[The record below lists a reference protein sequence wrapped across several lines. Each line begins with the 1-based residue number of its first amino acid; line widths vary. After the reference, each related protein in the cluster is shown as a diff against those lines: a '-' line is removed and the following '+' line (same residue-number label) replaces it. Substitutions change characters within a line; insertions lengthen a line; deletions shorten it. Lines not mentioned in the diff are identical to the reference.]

1 MNYKGGA
8 GYITITTIQR
18 GIGKQLWSNPPSAAT
33 KMMTTLILT
42 QLLIR
47 ANICPNSLKEEVI
60 CNHSNMAGDDQ
71 AW

>member
-18 GIGKQLWSNPPSAAT
+18 GIGKQLRSNPPFVAS

-47 ANICPNSLKEEVI
+47 AKLSPNSLKKEVTR
-60 CNHSNMAGDDQ
+60 NHSNMAWDD
-71 AW
+71 

>member
-18 GIGKQLWSNPPSAAT
+18 GIGKQVWSNPPSAAT

-47 ANICPNSLKEEVI
+47 AKLCPNFLKKEVTH
-60 CNHSNMAGDDQ
+60 NHSNMAWDD
-71 AW
+71 